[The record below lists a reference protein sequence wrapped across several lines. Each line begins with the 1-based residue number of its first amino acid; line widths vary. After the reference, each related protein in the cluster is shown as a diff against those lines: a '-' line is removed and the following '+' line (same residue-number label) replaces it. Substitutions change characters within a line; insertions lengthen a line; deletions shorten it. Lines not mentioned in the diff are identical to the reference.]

1 MQLSKSYFKLRRE
14 RLARLEAQSVA
25 CSAGCGN
32 SIFRKE
38 NIKVKEIYSKK
49 QVRGR
54 RWVLKVDGDMQQDA
68 VVVIS
73 DWKRVN
79 ESFGPK
85 PASLNIWQNVNINFR
100 KSLL

>member
-38 NIKVKEIYSKK
+38 NIKVKEILK
-49 QVRGR
+49 Q
-54 RWVLKVDGDMQQDA
+54 K
-68 VVVIS
+68 
-73 DWKRVN
+73 
-79 ESFGPK
+79 
-85 PASLNIWQNVNINFR
+85 ASAEAPVAF
-100 KSLL
+100 KS